1 MEEKKFYT
9 NTHHDAFD
17 IELNVKRFL
26 SAVTSTYCS
35 LVFPAASFLNSSSSF
50 FFLLFFFLFLFFF
63 FFS

>member
-1 MEEKKFYT
+1 MEENKFYT

-35 LVFPAASFLNSSSSF
+35 LVFPAASFFSSSTSSSPFSF
-50 FFLLFFFLFLFFF
+50 FF
-63 FFS
+63 S